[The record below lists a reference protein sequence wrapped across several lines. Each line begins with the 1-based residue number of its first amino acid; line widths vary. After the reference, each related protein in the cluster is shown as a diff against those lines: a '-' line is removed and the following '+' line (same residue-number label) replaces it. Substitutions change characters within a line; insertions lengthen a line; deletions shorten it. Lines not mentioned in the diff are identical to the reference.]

1 MMQVLRA
8 VGAIRVPHEQER
20 RVVVSHTRT
29 YGKNSICYFA
39 LSEEKAYF
47 FSASRKTIISYVLE
61 GDVAVVAGDPIGP
74 ESELVDALKEF
85 IEFCDQQDW
94 TIVLWQV
101 RNDLADVYRSVGL
114 HLLKIGEDAVI
125 NPQTFTLKGGAMANV
140 RASAKRAEKD
150 GVRVVFYQGRVTDI
164 EQLAQMERISDAW
177 LTCKGGAEMGF
188 SMGYFEPHR
197 EGDQL

>member
-85 IEFCDQQDW
+85 IEFCYQQDW

-101 RNDLADVYRSVGL
+101 RHDLDAVYHSVVL
-114 HLLKIGEDAVI
+114 LLLKIRGEDVI
-125 NPQTFTLKGGAMANV
+125 NTPTSTINGGGM
-140 RASAKRAEKD
+140 
-150 GVRVVFYQGRVTDI
+150 
-164 EQLAQMERISDAW
+164 
-177 LTCKGGAEMGF
+177 
-188 SMGYFEPHR
+188 
-197 EGDQL
+197 